1 VAALLDGNIAT
12 LAWSDATRS
21 WHGRLSL
28 PAGLTWRALRG
39 SLDPLA
45 GWYSPRFGERI
56 PATSLIGEG
65 LMSGEETVETWFEV
79 APAP

>member
-1 VAALLDGNIAT
+1 M
-12 LAWSDATRS
+12 SDV
-21 WHGRLSL
+21 
-28 PAGLTWRALRG
+28 
-39 SLDPLA
+39 A

-65 LMSGEETVETWFEV
+65 LLSGEVTMETLFEV

>member
-1 VAALLDGNIAT
+1 M
-12 LAWSDATRS
+12 LAWSDGNRS
-21 WHGRLSL
+21 WRGRLSL
-28 PAGLTWRALRG
+28 PQGLAWRALRG

-45 GWYSPRFGERI
+45 GWYSPRFGERV

-65 LMSGEETVETWFEV
+65 LMSGGVTVETRFEV